1 MRGGNNKMN
10 ENCKPVEKQIFISL
24 IVFILLLGPN
34 FSFGQKHFYMKEKQ
48 MYEKF
53 KMANK
58 DFLKGKEYF
67 LKGNY
72 KKSEKELK
80 KCIETMPEHVEA
92 HFYLSQV
99 LYKKEEFQK
108 ALEHIEKA
116 KENFELMADLF
127 AYAYQQ
133 YILQLREQEDTLD
146 SQISELREKLSR
158 TSDADTIRG
167 LEAQISSLEQKS
179 GTIINRQT
187 GPVPPSES
195 MPANY
200 FYFHGNIFFMLKKY
214 QEAFREYLETIK
226 INPQHGN
233 AYNNLANLYHMG
245 KEYQKALDCL
255 NQAEAN
261 GAEINPKLKKTI
273 LKALG
278 K

>member
-1 MRGGNNKMN
+1 MK
-10 ENCKPVEKQIFISL
+10 ENCKLEKKQILISL

-58 DFLKGKEYF
+58 IFLKGKGYF
-67 LKGNY
+67 IKGNY

-92 HFYLSQV
+92 HFYLSHV
-99 LYKKEEFQK
+99 LYKKEDFQK

-116 KENFELMADLF
+116 KANFEFMADLY

-133 YILQLREQEDTLD
+133 RILQLREQVDTID
-146 SQISELREKLSR
+146 SQISEFEEKLSKA
-158 TSDADTIRG
+158 TEADQKREV
-167 LEAQISSLEQKS
+167 EAQIGSLESKK
-179 GTIINRQT
+179 GTIRSRLT
-187 GPVPPSES
+187 EPVPPLDSI
-195 MPANY
+195 PADY
-200 FYFHGNIFFMLKKY
+200 FYFHGNILFKLNQY
-214 QEAFREYLETIK
+214 QEAFKEYLEAIK

-233 AYNNLANLYHMG
+233 AYNNLANLYFMG

-261 GAEINPKLKKTI
+261 GAEINPKLKKAI
-273 LKALG
+273 LEALG